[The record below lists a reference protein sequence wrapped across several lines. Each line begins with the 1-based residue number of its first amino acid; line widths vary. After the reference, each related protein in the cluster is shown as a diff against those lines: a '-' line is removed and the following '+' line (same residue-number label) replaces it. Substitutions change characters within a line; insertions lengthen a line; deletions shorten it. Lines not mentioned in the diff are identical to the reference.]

1 MAFKSQTYFLVHG
14 WRNDV
19 NNWPRS
25 GALRLLKESKA
36 QNVFVVDWKCNQF
49 TEILEYK
56 LNVKI
61 SVPIV
66 GEKIGKFVHKMHELE
81 IRFRL
86 FIFLIGITSFM

>member
-1 MAFKSQTYFLVHG
+1 MVHG

-36 QNVFVVDWKCNQF
+36 QNVFIINWKCNQF
-49 TEILEYK
+49 TKLTFPEYK

-61 SVPIV
+61 AVPII
-66 GEKIGKFVHKMHELE
+66 GEKIGKFVHKMHQLE

-86 FIFLIGITSFM
+86 FQFLIDIEP